1 MFFCTYVVSA
11 YAGLFIFQVI
21 EKKKN
26 NSSVSV
32 LNSYNFTIL
41 RSVFYSRNVFVSHRN
56 MLISYGH
63 T

>member
-21 EKKKN
+21 EKKN
-26 NSSVSV
+26 SSSVSV

-56 MLISYGH
+56 MLISYCH